1 MYIKTAYSTKG
12 TSDDVIQDLKSQ
24 LSGFDTKMLVYFAS
38 SRFAPNIISQKVQDA
53 FPGSAVFGCTTS
65 GEIVTGKMLKN
76 SIVAMAFDAT
86 AVTDVKVEVV
96 ENPKNDNSVR
106 KAFSNF
112 EAYFKTP
119 MSELDP
125 SKYVGMIFVDGLSGA
140 EEKLIDKIGD
150 LTNVTFIG
158 GSAGDDL
165 KFEATYVYANGKSYT
180 NAAILA
186 VVKPGVPF
194 TFIKTQSFCD
204 LGKKLVVTKA
214 NEEKR
219 EVFEFNDKPAANAYA
234 EALGVPVEEAP
245 NRFMHNPVGLVIE
258 GTPFVRS
265 PQRVKGEHMIFYCG
279 VTEGMELN
287 ILESTDI
294 IEDTRKAIEQAKKD
308 LGGISGIIN
317 INCILRTL
325 ELDQKQ
331 LTDDYGKLF
340 ADIPTVGFSSYGEQ
354 YIGHINQ
361 TATMLVFK

>member
-24 LSGFDTKMLVYFAS
+24 LGGFDTKMLVFFAS

-53 FPGSAVFGCTTS
+53 FPGAAVFGCTTS

-76 SIVAMAFDAT
+76 SLVAMAFDAT
-86 AVTDVKVEVV
+86 AVNDVKVEIV
-96 ENPKNDNSVR
+96 ENPKNENSVR
-106 KAFSNF
+106 KAFAGF
-112 EAYFKTP
+112 ESYFKAP

-125 SKYVGMIFVDGLSGA
+125 SKYVGLIFVDGLSGA

-165 KFEATYVYANGKSYT
+165 KFEATHVYANGKNYT

-186 VVKPGVPF
+186 VLKPGVPF
-194 TFIKTQSFCD
+194 AFVKTQSFCD

-219 EVFEFNDKPAANAYA
+219 EVIEFNDKPAAHAYA
-234 EALGVPVEEAP
+234 EALGVAVEEAP
-245 NRFMHNPVGLVIE
+245 NRFMHNPVGLVID

-265 PQRVKGEHMIFYCG
+265 PQRIKGDNMIFYCG
-279 VTEGMELN
+279 VTEGMELS

-294 IEDTRKAIEQAKKD
+294 IDDTRKALEQAKKD

-331 LTDDYGKLF
+331 LTDEYGKLF
-340 ADIPTVGFSSYGEQ
+340 ADVPTVGFSSYGEQ

>member
-12 TSDDVIQDLKSQ
+12 TSDEVIQDLKSQ
-24 LSGFDTKMLVYFAS
+24 IGAFDTKLLVFFS
-38 SRFAPNIISQKVQDA
+38 SPRLAPAIISQKVQNA
-53 FPGSAVFGCTTS
+53 FPGAQVFGCTTA
-65 GEIVTGKMLKN
+65 GEIVSGKMLKN
-76 SIVAMAFDAT
+76 SLVAMAFDAS
-86 AVTDVKVEVV
+86 AVSDVKIEVV
-96 ENPKNDNSVR
+96 ENPKNENSVR
-106 KAFSNF
+106 KAFAAF
-112 EAYFKTP
+112 EGHFKTP
-119 MSELDP
+119 LTEMDP

-165 KFEATYVYANGKSYT
+165 KFEATHVFANGKSFS

-186 VVKPGVPF
+186 VLKPGVPF

-214 NEEKR
+214 NEENR
-219 EVFEFNDKPAANAYA
+219 EVIEFNDKPAAQAYA
-234 EALGVPVEEAP
+234 EVLGVDVEEAP
-245 NRFMHNPVGLVIE
+245 NRFMHNPVGLLIDGV
-258 GTPFVRS
+258 PFVRS
-265 PQRVKGEHMIFYCG
+265 PQRIKGSNMLFYCG
-279 VTEGMELN
+279 VTEGMELSL
-287 ILESTDI
+287 LESTDI
-294 IEDTRKAIEQAKKD
+294 IDDTRQAVAQARQE
-308 LGGISGIIN
+308 LGSISGIIN

-331 LTDDYGKLF
+331 LSDDYGKIF
-340 ADIPTVGFSSYGEQ
+340 ADVPTIGFSSYGEQ